1 MRDVGELPAA
11 PGGHG
16 GRGSGA
22 AGQLS
27 MTPSGEQAITGNCDP
42 RKAPRLLNTVRRS
55 RPNKEVRTYMLNK
68 HGCHVSCT
76 LTSVHLTVSVNR
88 KVIFPHAVSV
98 CAVIPPPVF
107 ARPPPPP
114 PLTVSMTLCV
124 CNCPE
129 EIHKHYCT
137 RREQLAPGSRAED
150 EGRGL
155 KLVVVGLM
163 AVCGGE

>member
-1 MRDVGELPAA
+1 MVGVA
-11 PGGHG
+11 H
-16 GRGSGA
+16 GA

-107 ARPPPPP
+107 APPPLPPLLP
-114 PLTVSMTLCV
+114 PLTVSMTLCAFV
-124 CNCPE
+124 IVLKRSINIIAPE
-129 EIHKHYCT
+129 ENSWPP
-137 RREQLAPGSRAED
+137 APGRRMRVAVWKVSRSWSD
-150 EGRGL
+150 GCVWWR
-155 KLVVVGLM
+155 VGLLIQ
-163 AVCGGE
+163 

>member
-1 MRDVGELPAA
+1 MVGVA
-11 PGGHG
+11 H
-16 GRGSGA
+16 GA

-107 ARPPPPP
+107 APPPLPPPPP
-114 PLTVSMTLCV
+114 PPSTHCLYDTVCV